1 MGTVAIVGTFDTKGQ
16 ELEFAAN
23 RVLDAKAKIKLID
36 IGIFE
41 STDSRKLKI
50 DVSNEE
56 VARRGGKEIR
66 DLRKGGESG
75 ESRSAALEVMTR
87 GLANTLKK
95 MIAEGECQAI
105 LALGGSSGTS
115 VAASAMQELPV
126 GVPKLI
132 VSTMASGNVSHYI
145 GTKDICLMYSVVDI
159 AGLNRISRKVLT
171 NAAFAAAGM
180 AKRPKTID
188 AESNKPLVTLTMFG
202 VTTPCVQRVQEQ
214 LESRGYET
222 TIFHATGA
230 GGMAMEALIKEGL
243 VDAVIDL
250 TTTELTDEY
259 VGGVLTA
266 GPDRMEAAGAR
277 GIAQVVVPGA
287 MEVINWGPENTVPAE
302 HRTPERR
309 LHVHN
314 ATVTVTR
321 TNLEESRQL
330 GKIFARKL
338 SKAKGPVSV
347 LLPLRGLS
355 ALDAPGQPYEDPV
368 ADQALFEEIEKGLA
382 GKVTV
387 RRVDACIN
395 DPEFA
400 DAVVSEF
407 DALMKQKGKRT

>member
-1 MGTVAIVGTFDTKGQ
+1 
-16 ELEFAAN
+16 
-23 RVLDAKAKIKLID
+23 
-36 IGIFE
+36 
-41 STDSRKLKI
+41 
-50 DVSNEE
+50 
-56 VARRGGKEIR
+56 
-66 DLRKGGESG
+66 
-75 ESRSAALEVMTR
+75 
-87 GLANTLKK
+87 
-95 MIAEGECQAI
+95 
-105 LALGGSSGTS
+105 
-115 VAASAMQELPV
+115 
-126 GVPKLI
+126 
-132 VSTMASGNVSHYI
+132 
-145 GTKDICLMYSVVDI
+145 
-159 AGLNRISRKVLT
+159 
-171 NAAFAAAGM
+171 
-180 AKRPKTID
+180 
-188 AESNKPLVTLTMFG
+188 
-202 VTTPCVQRVQEQ
+202 
-214 LESRGYET
+214 
-222 TIFHATGA
+222 
-230 GGMAMEALIKEGL
+230 
-243 VDAVIDL
+243 
-250 TTTELTDEY
+250 
-259 VGGVLTA
+259 
-266 GPDRMEAAGAR
+266 MEAAGAR

>member
-1 MGTVAIVGTFDTKGQ
+1 MGTVAIVGTFDTKGP
-16 ELEFAAN
+16 ELEFTAN

-41 STDSRKLKI
+41 GTDSRKLKI

-56 VARRGGKEIR
+56 VARKGGKEIR